1 MAERRRLILRF
12 FLLVAVPAAVAAVAA
27 YVYTATGRYVTTDN
41 AYVKSRKVAV
51 SPDISGRVVAVAVE
65 DNQVVRAGQLLFEI
79 DPSPYHI
86 ALAESAA
93 EIADVRQRIGAL
105 RADYRQ
111 AQAEL
116 KEAEARLRYFDQ
128 QVKRYRKL
136 SKKGITT
143 AAKYEEA
150 ERERASGT
158 ERVAAI
164 RERINK
170 VLVSLGGRID
180 SRMEDHP
187 WFLMAKAAQE
197 RAALRLGYTQITTA
211 IGGVVSNLRLEE
223 GEFVEKGDPVFVI
236 VETAR
241 PWVEVN
247 LKETQLTHVVVGQ
260 EASFVIDAYPD
271 FTWQAIVASISP
283 ATGAEFSVLPPQN
296 ASGNWVKVVQRV
308 PVRLKI
314 LPNQAAPPLRTGMT
328 ASVSI
333 DTKRDRD
340 LISLYTNA
348 LAFVGKKD

>member
-1 MAERRRLILRF
+1 MAERRRFLLRF
-12 FLLVAVPAAVAAVAA
+12 FLLVAVPVAVAAGAA
-27 YVYTATGRYVTTDN
+27 YVYTATGRYVSTEN
-41 AYVKSRKVAV
+41 AYVKSRKAAV
-51 SPDISGRVVAVAVE
+51 SSDISGRVVAVVVA
-65 DNQVVRAGQLLFEI
+65 DNQVISAGQLLFAI
-79 DPSPYHI
+79 DPSPYNI

-111 AQAEL
+111 ARAEL

-128 QVKRYRKL
+128 QVQRYRKL

-143 AAKYEEA
+143 AAKYEEM
-150 ERERASGT
+150 ERERASGA
-158 ERVAAI
+158 ERVVAI

-180 SRMEDHP
+180 TRMEDHP
-187 WFLMAKAAQE
+187 WYLKAMAERE
-197 RAALRLGYTQITTA
+197 RAALHLGYTQIVA
-211 IGGVVSNLRLEE
+211 PIGGVISNLHLEE
-223 GEFVEKGDPVFVI
+223 GEFVEKGVPVFVI
-236 VETAR
+236 VESDR
-241 PWVEVN
+241 PWIEVN
-247 LKETQLTHVVVGQ
+247 LKETQLTHVEIGQ
-260 EASFVIDAYPD
+260 DVSFVIDAYPD
-271 FTWQAIVASISP
+271 FTWRAVVDSISP

-314 LPNQAAPPLRTGMT
+314 LPHPAAPLLRAGMT

-333 DTKRDRD
+333 DTKRERD